1 MNVLR
6 EVEAAR
12 LGSCL
17 PEAGLWG
24 QRTLTAGA
32 LVPGDWVEGGAVCSG
47 GAEKW
52 HLCLEGAEL
61 CSLRFGESRRPS
73 RKRLFAPPNGCCS
86 HQPLP
91 HGTGQHRG
99 RCGPFMSRQSCS
111 EYFTHRPHS
120 LCTFA
125 EMRCAR
131 PRGRGAWSSGSKVQ
145 QPGRASGLF
154 TVGPALL

>member
-1 MNVLR
+1 MFYGRWRQPDWAAVCPRLVSGGRELR
-6 EVEAAR
+6 LQELWFRVTGWKAAPCALVEQRSGTCVWRAPSFALSG
-12 LGSCL
+12 LGSL
-17 PEAGLWG
+17 
-24 QRTLTAGA
+24 
-32 LVPGDWVEGGAVCSG
+32 GDRQGRGCSPR
-47 GAEKW
+47 E
-52 HLCLEGAEL
+52 
-61 CSLRFGESRRPS
+61 
-73 RKRLFAPPNGCCS
+73 NGCCP

-125 EMRCAR
+125 EMRRAR
-131 PRGRGAWSSGSKVQ
+131 PRGRGAWSSGSEVR